1 MNTRHRHV
9 ERSQAAL
16 YLLIAMG
23 IAKPALADMRG
34 QTVCTVPPDEAAVI
48 TADVGE
54 NAWRIWTPAGLSIPT
69 YSSEQ
74 GAIGGW
80 DPSFVCDV
88 RIQYDLREI
97 PARFHRLNR
106 NLAKYEENEGG
117 VIAGEVDV
125 RILIV
130 GQSALA
136 QAVEPPESTQPSP
149 VAASTAPPAD
159 GASELPPEIS
169 AADTCEGKSIGSQC
183 WMQASNLPG
192 CYVWNGELGRNGSV
206 RWSGNCHEGL
216 AEGIGDLRWAW
227 EDDQGEPN
235 SSSSNGR
242 MAGGKREGPW
252 VIRFANGV
260 VEEGPYVNGER
271 NGHWVSR
278 LDGLDGGVQEGP
290 FVDGEQHGHWVL
302 RFADG
307 GIQEGPYVD
316 GEWNGQWVLRFAD
329 GQVEEGPFVEGER
342 HGRWVLRLAD
352 GGVQEGPY
360 VDGERHGYWVL
371 RYADGGV
378 EEGPFV
384 DGEKNGQWVVR
395 GSDGTIGFIET
406 WEDGVL
412 SNTTVLP

>member
-88 RIQYDLREI
+88 SIQYDLREI

-106 NLAKYEENEGG
+106 NLVKYEENEGG

-136 QAVEPPESTQPSP
+136 QAVEPPESTQSSL

-159 GASELPPEIS
+159 GALELPPEIS
-169 AADTCEGKSIGSQC
+169 VADTCDAKSIGSQC

-192 CYVWNGELGRNGSV
+192 CYVWNGELGRNESV
-206 RWSGNCHEGL
+206 TWSGNCHEGL

-235 SSSSNGR
+235 SSNSNGR

-252 VIRFANGV
+252 VIRFA
-260 VEEGPYVNGER
+260 
-271 NGHWVSR
+271 
-278 LDGLDGGVQEGP
+278 
-290 FVDGEQHGHWVL
+290 DGE
-302 RFADG
+302 
-307 GIQEGPYVD
+307 
-316 GEWNGQWVLRFAD
+316 
-329 GQVEEGPFVEGER
+329 
-342 HGRWVLRLAD
+342 
-352 GGVQEGPY
+352 
-360 VDGERHGYWVL
+360 
-371 RYADGGV
+371 V

-384 DGEKNGQWVVR
+384 DGQRHGYWVGRGANDNVYEGPYVDGEPNGHWVVRFANGTVSEGPVVDGERHGQWVSR
-395 GSDGTIGFIET
+395 DSDGTISFIST
-406 WEDGVL
+406 WEDGVR
-412 SNTTVLP
+412 TDTIFLP

>member
-1 MNTRHRHV
+1 MNTRHHHV

-16 YLLIAMG
+16 YLLIAMV

-34 QTVCTVPPDEAAVI
+34 RTVCSVPPDEAAVI

-149 VAASTAPPAD
+149 VSASTAPPAD

-169 AADTCEGKSIGSQC
+169 AADTCDAKPVGSQC
-183 WMQASNLPG
+183 WMQVSNQPG
-192 CYVWNGELGRNGSV
+192 CYLWSGSLGRNSSV
-206 RWSGNCHEGL
+206 EWSGECLEGL

-235 SSSSNGR
+235 SENSNGR
-242 MAGGKREGPW
+242 MAEGKHEGPW
-252 VIRFANGV
+252 VVRFANGTV
-260 VEEGPYVNGER
+260 A
-271 NGHWVSR
+271 
-278 LDGLDGGVQEGP
+278 EGP
-290 FVDGEQHGHWVL
+290 FVEGERHGHWVV

-307 GIQEGPYVD
+307 RV
-316 GEWNGQWVLRFAD
+316 W
-329 GQVEEGPFVEGER
+329 EGPFVEGER